1 MEAVLS
7 FAGLGKIC
15 RPYWDKAQFVK
26 CGWKKA
32 DRKEG
37 MTAVGR
43 KRGDTKERIMQ
54 EALKLFSVNGF
65 DAVSIRTIAEAVGI
79 GNSAL
84 YKHFSSKQE
93 ILEAIVEYSKAYFI
107 KVGCEQMAGDKD
119 MQALKDSC
127 LKMFA
132 FQTRDEWIVMFRR
145 LLMIEQFKN
154 PKMAEIYQSF
164 FIELPVQSQEQ
175 LFLKLMEAG
184 IMKKK
189 NARVLAMELYA
200 PFFLYHTAAERR
212 EDILELLQCHV
223 QNFYEENM
231 VERQDK

>member
-1 MEAVLS
+1 M
-7 FAGLGKIC
+7 
-15 RPYWDKAQFVK
+15 
-26 CGWKKA
+26 
-32 DRKEG
+32 
-37 MTAVGR
+37 GR
-43 KRGDTKERIMQ
+43 KRGETKEKIMQ

-65 DAVSIRTIAEAVGI
+65 DAVSIRTIADAVGI

-93 ILEAIVEYSKAYFI
+93 ILEAIVDYSKSYFL
-107 KVGCEQMAGDKD
+107 KVSCEQMEGNKD
-119 MQALKDSC
+119 VEELKDSC
-127 LKMFA
+127 LRMFE
-132 FQTRDEWIVMFRR
+132 FQTQDEWIVMFRR

-154 PKMAEIYQSF
+154 PDMAEIYRNF

-175 LFLKLMEAG
+175 LFLKLMDDG

-200 PFFLYHTAAERR
+200 PFFLYHTAAESR

-223 QNFYEENM
+223 QNFYKENIIC
-231 VERQDK
+231 EK